1 MLKNLIKFHPEAFT
15 GYPKPTEELEIKQI
29 DPNKEAFNYIMFGD
43 ERIEDFLE
51 EDRENHVV
59 LSNYDMGDDQKGTFL
74 INLESLRNLIEVDY
88 SPLNDGE
95 IDEDN
100 VVIHIDNPDFNPVEP
115 EHPRTNPMRIP
126 VDGFN
131 PQNPDHVPVPGKG
144 GRGILF
150 KCNKLD
156 TTGST
161 VLVGSVDN
169 FVPYVDLRG
178 IAGWGLLIPILEV
191 YDKLLNKPV
200 SERGQYFS
208 YKIFE
213 ENVEPLAG
221 IGNIEWIDINNRGT
235 NRYGG
240 RLNYVSGAHCQSGQS
255 GNVANLI
262 TAEPMA
268 TGAAKGGK
276 KNRSKSSTRKVAPKS
291 KTANLSRKN
300 CK

>member
-1 MLKNLIKFHPEAFT
+1 
-15 GYPKPTEELEIKQI
+15 
-29 DPNKEAFNYIMFGD
+29 
-43 ERIEDFLE
+43 
-51 EDRENHVV
+51 
-59 LSNYDMGDDQKGTFL
+59 
-74 INLESLRNLIEVDY
+74 
-88 SPLNDGE
+88 
-95 IDEDN
+95 
-100 VVIHIDNPDFNPVEP
+100 
-115 EHPRTNPMRIP
+115 MRIP

-131 PQNPDHVPVPGKG
+131 PANPDHVPVPGKKG

-150 KCNKLD
+150 KCNKLNNE
-156 TTGST
+156 GSA

-191 YDKLLNKPV
+191 YDKLLNKSV
-200 SERGQYFS
+200 EKRGQYFS

-240 RLNYVSGAHCQSGQS
+240 RLNYVSGAHCQTGQS

-268 TGAAKGGK
+268 TGAAKPLKLDPFSLNDAELRSALTAEGVKVGPINDTTRKSLQKKLEKILIAKPTAGGK
-276 KNRSKSSTRKVAPKS
+276 KRRKPS
-291 KTANLSRKN
+291 KTKKTAKRNNITVNKKNIYKKMNKNRK
-300 CK
+300 KTVRKK